1 MDEIEQA
8 VRLYSVRTVAERLEM
23 SRDWVY
29 AQIRAGRLRA
39 VELGDTRAHTRVRS
53 DDLHAFIDARTFGRR
68 PRSNEEVTGD
78 ER

>member
-1 MDEIEQA
+1 MDEIEDG

-53 DDLHAFIDARTFGRR
+53 DDLRAFIDARTFRR
-68 PRSNEEVTGD
+68 GARADEEVIGD